1 MLSIFLGPYIK
12 KKKGLILLIKMK
24 KKTLTRLPLLLCL
37 VGCSHT
43 SNFVSDSQEK
53 GVTITDLV
61 GRTNQIKEENRKRVL
76 CIGAGA
82 LRRYS
87 YIGDRENLVAAE
99 DIDRNIGANVFED
112 VSRPYYDIHKEY
124 LSTLPSCGK
133 GGPQAQSA
141 EAEKILA
148 CNPSL
153 IISEYEDVA
162 KADHLQNQVGVP
174 VVVIKYGPKS
184 VFDRNVSASF
194 TLLGK
199 VLGKEEKA
207 KSLNDYIQSSSKEL
221 KSLSSSRKEE
231 EKKSIYIGCLG
242 NWGTQDI
249 YSTSSSFPL
258 FEASGIKNAVSSS
271 IQLTNGKLE
280 KEAFLS
286 LKPDKIVLDSA
297 GLKKF
302 KQTYLDDPEQFDSID
317 AIQKGEIYLEM
328 PFNAY
333 YTNLEIALMDAY
345 FLASV
350 AYPEQY
356 KSRDR
361 VAKYEEISQAFL
373 GKSCYK
379 DTISKA
385 KRSYGGFQ
393 KIDNLKEFLNQ
404 I

>member
-1 MLSIFLGPYIK
+1 M
-12 KKKGLILLIKMK
+12 
-24 KKTLTRLPLLLCL
+24 
-37 VGCSHT
+37 
-43 SNFVSDSQEK
+43 
-53 GVTITDLV
+53 
-61 GRTNQIKEENRKRVL
+61 
-76 CIGAGA
+76 
-82 LRRYS
+82 
-87 YIGDRENLVAAE
+87 
-99 DIDRNIGANVFED
+99 
-112 VSRPYYDIHKEY
+112 
-124 LSTLPSCGK
+124 
-133 GGPQAQSA
+133 
-141 EAEKILA
+141 
-148 CNPSL
+148 

-174 VVVIKYGPKS
+174 VVVVKYGPKS
-184 VFDRNVSASF
+184 VFDPNVSASF

-258 FEASGIKNAVSSS
+258 FEASSIKNAVSSS

-361 VAKYEEISQAFL
+361 VAKYEEISKAFL

>member
-1 MLSIFLGPYIK
+1 MLLS
-12 KKKGLILLIKMK
+12 
-24 KKTLTRLPLLLCL
+24 L
-37 VGCSHT
+37 VGCTKIPGS
-43 SNFVSDSQEK
+43 VSGTKEEEIS
-53 GVTITDLV
+53 ITDLV
-61 GRTNQIKEENRKRVL
+61 GRNNQIKEEDRERVL

-87 YIGDRENLVAAE
+87 YIGDRENLIAAE
-99 DIDRNIGANVFED
+99 DIDRNVGANVFED
-112 VSRPYYDIHKEY
+112 VSRPYYDINKEY
-124 LSTLPSCGK
+124 FSTLPSCGK

-148 CNPSL
+148 CKPSL
-153 IISEYEDVA
+153 IISEYEDVS
-162 KADHLQNQVGVP
+162 KADQLQSQTGVP
-174 VVVIKYGPKS
+174 VIVVKYGPKS
-184 VFDRNVSASF
+184 VFDPNVSASF

-207 KSLNDYIQSSSKEL
+207 RALNNFIQSSSNEL
-221 KSLSSSRKEE
+221 KEASSLVSEE
-231 EKKSIYIGCLG
+231 NKKSIYIGCLG

-258 FEASGIKNAVSSS
+258 FEVSGIKNAVTSSVKLS
-271 IQLTNGKLE
+271 NGKLE

-286 LKPDKIVLDSA
+286 LKADKIVLDSA

-302 KQTYLDDPEQFDSID
+302 KQTYKDNQSLFDSLE
-317 AIQKGEIYLEM
+317 AIQNGEVYLEM

-333 YTNLEIALMDAY
+333 YTNLEIALRDAY

-356 KSRDR
+356 KDMDR
-361 VAKYEEISQAFL
+361 VAKYEEISAAFL

-385 KRSYGGFQ
+385 ERSYGGFQ
-393 KIDNLKEFLNQ
+393 KIQNLNDFLNR